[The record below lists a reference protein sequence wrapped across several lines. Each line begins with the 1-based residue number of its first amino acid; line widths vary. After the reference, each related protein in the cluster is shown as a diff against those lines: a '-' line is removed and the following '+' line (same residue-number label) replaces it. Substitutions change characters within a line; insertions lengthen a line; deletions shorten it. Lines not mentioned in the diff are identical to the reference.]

1 MNMKKWQT
9 DFLEIWRLACEHS
22 RTILERWILEQE
34 DTPERKRYL
43 ANLELEAA
51 MERRLL
57 EAHTAKKPRD
67 SQGRYTKRSAIHRA

>member
-1 MNMKKWQT
+1 MAKFLTMEKWKIAWAR
-9 DFLEIWRLACEHS
+9 FHAAIA
-22 RTILERWILEQE
+22 RWILEQE

-43 ANLELEAA
+43 ANLELEAV